1 MNDIHAYEIQPA
13 GVLHLNDDLVDRYYE
28 AYTDEKESDPINT
41 PIELEDFNF
50 DVFNPDYD
58 YFTELSNAILNG
70 VY

>member
-1 MNDIHAYEIQPA
+1 MN
-13 GVLHLNDDLVDRYYE
+13 GDLADKYFETYI
-28 AYTDEKESDPINT
+28 AEKETDPINT